1 MYEPRVSPIFG
12 QRSNRMF
19 QRFVISVFLAVMAVP
34 SFARD
39 VLIPVVT
46 GTIGTRTFR
55 TTVVVTNRATTAAEC
70 VFTYRSPE
78 RPDHPLISREKIAA
92 GQARIYEDFLVEM
105 SAAGTIHVDCTADVE
120 LVTRLQESSDGGKT
134 FRSGRLFRPFL
145 DDHLIK
151 EGTPGT
157 TRAATA
163 VAIAE
168 VAGKPVHVEVSAAN
182 FGGVEYAH
190 AAYDVP
196 PYALRILSLAD
207 VLVKLPATDVTVT
220 VSGKGAIVIGKETR
234 EPALA
239 NVALHRTEAQK
250 APQAAAVSAQSSS
263 SVIAMLG
270 ISAFKGA
277 PFVEPMTGEIYMR
290 DRWYNPHTGTFLSP
304 DPEGYAGSA
313 NPYSYCHGDPVN
325 CSDPTGRRAMT
336 AEDKRHLA
344 MLRARGKKLH
354 SDFMSAGRAGFNQYL
369 LVPVEHSWSDASGPI
384 GGDYTQQLV
393 PSVVTT
399 QSAYEASR
407 RSMVSD
413 VLTFEAAVAR
423 ADENGQIYYNAGI
436 GFTTITAADQQRA
449 DRATMVAAGVFF
461 ATDEVPM
468 MLSPYAMRGQVF
480 ETARTP
486 LEIGKALPG
495 TTALEFGANDL
506 VYGTSSGGRLRS
518 LQQEAGGVLLS
529 DMYRH
534 KPAGMSWTEFSYRTM
549 DQAAATGRPIRFDLT
564 NVGDIENVLDNRGP
578 YANAVTA
585 HELRYL
591 RQNWNR
597 FERNVFFY
605 KNGVEV
611 GTPWE

>member
-1 MYEPRVSPIFG
+1 
-12 QRSNRMF
+12 MF
-19 QRFVISVFLAVMAVP
+19 HRFVISVFFAALTLP
-34 SFARD
+34 LFARD
-39 VLIPVVT
+39 VLVPVVT
-46 GTIGTRTFR
+46 GTAGNRTFR
-55 TTVVVTNRATTAAEC
+55 TTIFVTNRTNTAAEC
-70 VFTYRSPE
+70 VFIYRSPG
-78 RPDHPLISREKIAA
+78 RPDHPLISREAIAA
-92 GQARIYEDFLVEM
+92 GQVRVYEDFLLEV
-105 SAAGTIHVDCTADVE
+105 SVAGTIHADCTAGVE
-120 LVTRLQESSDGGKT
+120 LVTRLQDSSDGGKT
-134 FRSGRLFRPFL
+134 FRTGRLFRPFL
-145 DDHLIK
+145 DDHVIK
-151 EGTPGT
+151 DGAPGT
-157 TRAATA
+157 ARAATDI
-163 VAIAE
+163 AIAE

-196 PYALRILSLAD
+196 PYALRIISLAD
-207 VLVKLPATDVTVT
+207 VLAKLPATDVTVT

-234 EPALA
+234 EAALA
-239 NVALHRTEAQK
+239 NVALHRTDAQK
-250 APQAAAVSAQSSS
+250 ASQAVAVSAQQSA

-270 ISAFKGA
+270 ISSFKAA
-277 PFVEPMTGEIYMR
+277 PFVEPMTGDIYMR

-313 NPYSYCHGDPVN
+313 NLYSYCHGDPVN

-344 MLRARGKKLH
+344 TLTARGKKLH
-354 SDFMSAGRAGFNQYL
+354 HDFMSAGRAEFNQYL
-369 LVPVEHSWSDASGPI
+369 LVPVDHSWSDTSGPI
-384 GGDYTQQLV
+384 GGDYAQQLV
-393 PSVVTT
+393 PSMVTT

-423 ADENGQIYYNAGI
+423 ADENGEIYYNAGI
-436 GFTTITAADQQRA
+436 GFTTITAADRKSA
-449 DRATMVAAGVFF
+449 DRATWAASGIFF

-468 MLSPYAMRGQVF
+468 MLSPYGMRGQLF
-480 ETARTP
+480 EPARAP
-486 LEIGKALPG
+486 LEIGNALPG

-518 LQQEAGGVLLS
+518 LQREAGGVLLS

-549 DQAAATGRPIRFDLT
+549 DRAAATGRPIRFDLT
-564 NVGDIENVLDNRGP
+564 NVGDIENVLNNRGP

-591 RQNWNR
+591 RQNWSR

-605 KNGVEV
+605 RNGVEV
-611 GTPWE
+611 GMPWE